1 MSVRAFRRGTGAV
14 VAIVG
19 SLFAFSGI
27 AAAEPPIDDIRAI
40 AQTVSAAAASGDV
53 DALAALYAP
62 NALLLP
68 PNGAVVSGREAIR
81 AANAGNQ
88 AAGANTLEFGQ
99 LRVAGDERR
108 ATVIWTWTLTI
119 TPEGKPPVAASG
131 RSMVYLERG
140 ESGWQI
146 LLDMFQ
152 TY

>member
-1 MSVRAFRRGTGAV
+1 MSVRAFVRSAGAV
-14 VAIVG
+14 AALVG
-19 SLFAFSGI
+19 SLVAFAVD
-27 AAAEPPIDDIRAI
+27 ARAEPPVDDVKAI
-40 AQTVSAAAASGDV
+40 AQAMSAAAASGDV

-131 RSMVYLERG
+131 RSMLYLERG